1 MDERTEELAVDG
13 LHCAGCADELEQ
25 AVSRLHGVTEARAHF
40 ASGTLRVRYST
51 SQLDH
56 ALLVE
61 HVERIGYTARHA
73 HQEDA
78 KSLWRRREAL
88 FTGIS
93 GALLALG
100 LALSVLGANPMLGG
114 LWERTLTLST
124 VLYLSS
130 VLFGAYHFARR
141 SLYALRTFSL
151 GINFLMS
158 LAIIGA
164 IIIGE
169 YVEAASLAF
178 LFALAELLEE
188 FSVARA
194 RRSLRE
200 LIKLAPSEAR
210 VRRNGQEL
218 MLPLEQIEPGE
229 IITVRPGERIAL
241 DGQVLI
247 GSSAVNQAPI
257 TGESVPVEKQP
268 GDAVF
273 AGTINQEGYLEIKV
287 TKRVK
292 DTTLA
297 KIIHLVEEAE
307 AQKAPSEKFVDRF
320 ARYYTPGV
328 VAVALGVAT
337 IPPIFAGAPLVDWFT
352 RALALLVI
360 ACPCAL
366 LISTPVS
373 IISAITSAA
382 RHGVL
387 IKGGIYLEE
396 LGQIKTIV
404 FDKTGTLTTGQL
416 AVTDVI
422 ALDGSSSEEVLRIAA
437 ALENKSQHPIARAIV
452 RYYTE
457 SAPGE
462 SLLEARDFV
471 SLTGRGVQARLDE
484 RLYMVGKPELFIR
497 PNPLIPLPS
506 RERVQGEGQGEVGRE
521 IWKHLARLESQAKT
535 VVGVGTPERLLGL
548 IAVADQLRSEAAKT
562 VQRLEHLGLK
572 VVMITGDNE
581 GTARAVAQQLGIA
594 HYRAGVLPDGKVT
607 EIQKLLREH
616 GKVAMVGDGVNDAPA
631 LATST
636 VGIAMGA
643 MGTDAALET
652 AHVALMADDL
662 SKLPYLIS
670 LGRRARRVIQQ
681 NVWFSILT
689 KFSLGAGVLPGY
701 VTLVLAVL
709 VGDMGAS
716 LAVTGNALRL
726 AHIRPSESK

>member
-13 LHCAGCADELEQ
+13 LHCASCADELEQ

-78 KSLWRRREAL
+78 KSLWRRREAV

-100 LALSVLGANPMLGG
+100 LALSVFG
-114 LWERTLTLST
+114 LDPTLTVLLGRALSLST

-151 GINFLMS
+151 GINSLMS

-218 MLPLEQIEPGE
+218 MLPLEQIEPSE
-229 IITVRPGERIAL
+229 IIAVRPGERIAL
-241 DGQVLI
+241 DGQVLT

-328 VAVALGVAT
+328 VAVAVGVAT

-471 SLTGRGVQARLDE
+471 SLTGRGVQARLDG
-484 RLYMVGKPELFIR
+484 RLYMVGKPELFTC
-497 PNPLIPLPS
+497 PPPS
-506 RERVQGEGQGEVGRE
+506 PFKREGEGWGEGQGEVGRE